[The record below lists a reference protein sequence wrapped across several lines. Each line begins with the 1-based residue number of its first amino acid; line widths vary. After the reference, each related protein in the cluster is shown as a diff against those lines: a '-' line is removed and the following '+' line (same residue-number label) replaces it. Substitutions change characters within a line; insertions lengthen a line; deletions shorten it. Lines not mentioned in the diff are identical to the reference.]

1 MRQDLIYI
9 HPDDFERGFA
19 MFKYYF
25 DIWIEGYQK
34 WGDGDFAVTFVKDP
48 TVPQGLMMYCKNG
61 DRVFSTPVEIISI
74 S

>member
-1 MRQDLIYI
+1 
-9 HPDDFERGFA
+9 